1 MVGNIAILGKAGDT
15 KITWNN
21 ENDLE
26 VSRARKEFE
35 RLKGLGYKAY
45 KVLDKAG
52 AKGGSFNGANRN
64 GRRFRRRLKCRTVI
78 LDIKSI

>member
-52 AKGGSFNGANRN
+52 VKRGDEIQEFDPSMERIVMVGAFVGG
-64 GRRFRRRLKCRTVI
+64 
-78 LDIKSI
+78 